1 MGDCAMIDHRPRSSY
16 ESDRLPHTKVTG
28 RSAVRAAIGEELKRR
43 FAVLKPLPQE
53 MLALLV
59 QVNAVQE
66 DNDLSS

>member
-1 MGDCAMIDHRPRSSY
+1 MGDCAMTDHRPRSSY

>member
-1 MGDCAMIDHRPRSSY
+1 MTDHRPRSSY

-43 FAVLKPLPQE
+43 FEVLQPVPQE

-59 QVNAVQE
+59 QVNAGQE